1 MRSSFN
7 NWLDNSGIL
16 NSAIIRL
23 KSPVFAVVFI
33 VVVFVVESTVEDDLP
48 IVVVSSIRCVVL
60 EVVCSFARSVVAF
73 SCGSGSGD
81 AVVLVTLG
89 SSESP
94 ENPVV
99 ELKVVDEVPVDLV
112 LVVGIFVAGLL
123 IEVPDVVF

>member
-23 KSPVFAVVFI
+23 KSPVFAVVVI

-60 EVVCSFARSVVAF
+60 EVVCSFDRSVAAF
-73 SCGSGSGD
+73 SCGCVETRVASVADVS
-81 AVVLVTLG
+81 VVPLSVFR
-89 SSESP
+89 
-94 ENPVV
+94 VV
-99 ELKVVDEVPVDLV
+99 V
-112 LVVGIFVAGLL
+112 
-123 IEVPDVVF
+123 